1 MTVNIVKFQLVACTL
16 NKNIMLQCGDA
27 CTYTYS
33 FIQFLASLLSQH
45 EKICQF
51 PSENFYNG
59 VLRTRLT
66 DYWRSTGELPESA
79 WPSGAP
85 FVFWHV
91 EGLEESQSI
100 ATVDG
105 NEQSKWNKK
114 DAFETVISA
123 TDHHRY

>member
-1 MTVNIVKFQLVACTL
+1 
-16 NKNIMLQCGDA
+16 ML
-27 CTYTYS
+27 
-33 FIQFLASLLSQH
+33 FKH
-45 EKICQF
+45 ERICEF
-51 PSENFYNG
+51 PSKHFYDG

-85 FVFWHV
+85 FVFCHV

-114 DAFETVISA
+114 DADAAVSSRRSSCRRGEFTPVIVSP
-123 TDHHRY
+123 R